1 MKDVFV
7 WLESLFALCF
17 KFHLHIS
24 IQCRDVYRIE
34 SIISVSWYW
43 YLSKWQINDTF
54 NDTFY
59 YDINKDRAS
68 LTKKMNDFLFI
79 KCMFCFYIFTSFGKW
94 WSLNT
99 IILYAEYTKR
109 KKVNFL
115 MVRYHIVSVW
125 FCQYQ
130 YCIVRKKNKKVHIPN
145 SVILLS
151 PMATTIM
158 VFLLA
163 HKQFM
168 IFWNIYGCKVVLDVF
183 KKLCHSRGNSRA
195 MFWN

>member
-54 NDTFY
+54 NATFY

-68 LTKKMNDFLFI
+68 LTKKWMIFYLLNRCFVFIFLHHLENYGPWI
-79 KCMFCFYIFTSFGKW
+79 LLYCMLSIPKGKKLIFNGLVSYRIG
-94 WSLNT
+94 
-99 IILYAEYTKR
+99 
-109 KKVNFL
+109 
-115 MVRYHIVSVW
+115 MVLSVSVL
-125 FCQYQ
+125 
-130 YCIVRKKNKKVHIPN
+130 YC
-145 SVILLS
+145 S
-151 PMATTIM
+151 
-158 VFLLA
+158 
-163 HKQFM
+163 
-168 IFWNIYGCKVVLDVF
+168 
-183 KKLCHSRGNSRA
+183 
-195 MFWN
+195 